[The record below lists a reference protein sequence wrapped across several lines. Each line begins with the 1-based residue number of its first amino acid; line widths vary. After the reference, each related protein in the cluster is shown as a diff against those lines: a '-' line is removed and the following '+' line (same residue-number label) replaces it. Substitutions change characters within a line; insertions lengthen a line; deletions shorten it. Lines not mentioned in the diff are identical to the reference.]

1 MTAGNDPVGPRHR
14 AHGGSRSH
22 NADPSGPSAGSA
34 EPAAE
39 RKVRPAQ
46 RIWLQED
53 GVRMFGPGAHELLRR
68 VEQTGS
74 LNQAAKDMAMSY
86 SKAWR
91 VMHQVERRLGV
102 TLFEAR
108 AGGPDGGGSCL
119 TDQGRLLIQRFE
131 AFTREAD
138 DAVEALFER
147 HFGDLP
153 YAATGGAFA
162 GDEPRDDRSERGD
175 SRA

>member
-1 MTAGNDPVGPRHR
+1 MTAINDPTSPHHR

-22 NADPSGPSAGSA
+22 NAEPPNLSGSSPQ
-34 EPAAE
+34 PAAE

-53 GVRMFGPGAHELLRR
+53 GVCMFGPGAHELLRR

-102 TLFEAR
+102 ALFEAR
-108 AGGPDGGGSCL
+108 VGGPEGGGSCL
-119 TDQGRLLIQRFE
+119 TDQGRLLMQRFE

-138 DAVEALFER
+138 DVVEELFER

-153 YAATGGAFA
+153 YAATGGAYA
-162 GDEPRDDRSERGD
+162 GEEPRSTGDEP
-175 SRA
+175 A

>member
-1 MTAGNDPVGPRHR
+1 MTAGNDPSGPRHR

-22 NADPSGPSAGSA
+22 NADPSSSSAGPP

-46 RIWLQED
+46 RVWLQED
-53 GVRMFGPGAHELLRR
+53 GVRMFGPGPHELLRR

-108 AGGPDGGGSCL
+108 AGGPGGGGSCL
-119 TDQGRLLIQRFE
+119 TDQGRLLMQRFE

-138 DAVEALFER
+138 DVVEALFDK

-153 YAATGGAFA
+153 YAATRGVPS
-162 GDEPRDDRSERGD
+162 DEEPRDTGD
-175 SRA
+175 ELA

>member
-1 MTAGNDPVGPRHR
+1 MC
-14 AHGGSRSH
+14 
-22 NADPSGPSAGSA
+22 
-34 EPAAE
+34 
-39 RKVRPAQ
+39 
-46 RIWLQED
+46 
-53 GVRMFGPGAHELLRR
+53 MFGPGAHELLRR

-102 TLFEAR
+102 ALFEAR
-108 AGGPDGGGSCL
+108 VGGPEGGGSCL
-119 TDQGRLLIQRFE
+119 TDQGRLLMQRFE

-138 DAVEALFER
+138 DVVEELFER

-153 YAATGGAFA
+153 YAATGGAYA
-162 GDEPRDDRSERGD
+162 GEEPRSTGDEP
-175 SRA
+175 A